1 MSTYGLPAPSV
12 RVISEWFDSLPAH
25 HSTHLPAVESLRL
38 FARALLAVA
47 MEVHRENGRIVS
59 MQQVAK
65 NSTCV
70 SLHRATVNRKGR
82 AAALGGPMVPTLTR
96 KVRT

>member
-1 MSTYGLPAPSV
+1 MGDDKPGC
-12 RVISEWFDSLPAH
+12 VIPLRPLGSDFVPRHRAGRAK
-25 HSTHLPAVESLRL
+25 HLPAVESLRL

-47 MEVHRENGRIVS
+47 MEVHRERTAVLS

-65 NSTCV
+65 NSNCV

-82 AAALGGPMVPTLTR
+82 AAALGGPS
-96 KVRT
+96 